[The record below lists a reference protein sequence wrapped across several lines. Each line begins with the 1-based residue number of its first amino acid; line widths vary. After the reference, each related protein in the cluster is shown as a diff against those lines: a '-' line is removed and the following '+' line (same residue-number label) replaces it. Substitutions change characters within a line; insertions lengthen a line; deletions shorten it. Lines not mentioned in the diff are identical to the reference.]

1 MTYED
6 ITKSAREFRPALRF
20 DAAISHAARAAVR
33 RILYAVAI
41 LSILLSLEI
50 FTEHTAGFLSVFF
63 LSLSA
68 LGVLIGLEIFYSS
81 IYYMRLP
88 DGMSFE
94 LARVVSDTNQSDITG
109 GFLGSRFGRDLAK
122 RLGLAESEIGNFL
135 SSRSGRV
142 AASDFVFA
150 EGASLSLASYAR
162 AVFESDKELKDRFF
176 GDGLLEDDFTGAAL
190 WLERNLVR
198 WKEAREWWS
207 RRNLSKVQGLGKA
220 LSYGQVWL
228 LKKYASEFAAAHDLS
243 GIDAGGGYHAKEAD
257 ETELVLSRSSEAN
270 ALLVAEDTSG
280 ALDVVERLAKR
291 LANGSIHPALEHKQL
306 FELDTNAL
314 IAATGNKNA
323 FELTLMKLM
332 QESIKAGNIVL
343 VIPDLVSFMSSAA
356 TLGSDVASVI
366 DPYISSSAIQIIA
379 LADVGGF
386 HQSIETNNALMQRF
400 ERVSVKGGTNEE
412 TIRFLEDR
420 IEALE
425 RRNGVFF
432 TYQALTA
439 VAESADRYFVDGVM
453 PDKAVDLL
461 VEIIPKM
468 KDAGK
473 ETVGK
478 QDVLDLVEQ
487 KTGIPVAGV
496 KAGEKEKLGKL
507 EEILRQRIVGQEL
520 AITAISD
527 AMRRA
532 RAGVSNPNRPMG
544 SFLFIGP
551 TGVGKTE
558 TTKALAEV
566 FFGDENKITR
576 FDMSEYSADDALTR
590 LIGSFDTGKPGTFT
604 TALRENPYGVLLL
617 DEFEKAN
624 KEVHN
629 LFLQVL
635 DEGVFS
641 DMTGKKVNARN
652 LIIIATSNAGSD
664 LIWTLSQN
672 GKDLAQAKGEVI
684 DDIITKGIF
693 KPELMNRFD
702 GVILFHALGND
713 DLRSVARIQLER
725 LKKRLEE
732 RKLDLEINDA
742 LVEFL
747 VKQGSDPKF
756 GARPLNRAIQETVE
770 AIIAK
775 KLIDGSAKPGAKI
788 SLTEADL
795 AGNPVSASSEPVKNT
810 N

>member
-1 MTYED
+1 
-6 ITKSAREFRPALRF
+6 
-20 DAAISHAARAAVR
+20 
-33 RILYAVAI
+33 
-41 LSILLSLEI
+41 
-50 FTEHTAGFLSVFF
+50 
-63 LSLSA
+63 
-68 LGVLIGLEIFYSS
+68 
-81 IYYMRLP
+81 
-88 DGMSFE
+88 
-94 LARVVSDTNQSDITG
+94 
-109 GFLGSRFGRDLAK
+109 
-122 RLGLAESEIGNFL
+122 
-135 SSRSGRV
+135 
-142 AASDFVFA
+142 
-150 EGASLSLASYAR
+150 
-162 AVFESDKELKDRFF
+162 
-176 GDGLLEDDFTGAAL
+176 
-190 WLERNLVR
+190 
-198 WKEAREWWS
+198 
-207 RRNLSKVQGLGKA
+207 
-220 LSYGQVWL
+220 
-228 LKKYASEFAAAHDLS
+228 
-243 GIDAGGGYHAKEAD
+243 
-257 ETELVLSRSSEAN
+257 
-270 ALLVAEDTSG
+270 
-280 ALDVVERLAKR
+280 
-291 LANGSIHPALEHKQL
+291 
-306 FELDTNAL
+306 
-314 IAATGNKNA
+314 
-323 FELTLMKLM
+323 
-332 QESIKAGNIVL
+332 
-343 VIPDLVSFMSSAA
+343 
-356 TLGSDVASVI
+356 
-366 DPYISSSAIQIIA
+366 
-379 LADVGGF
+379 
-386 HQSIETNNALMQRF
+386 
-400 ERVSVKGGTNEE
+400 
-412 TIRFLEDR
+412 
-420 IEALE
+420 
-425 RRNGVFF
+425 
-432 TYQALTA
+432 
-439 VAESADRYFVDGVM
+439 
-453 PDKAVDLL
+453 
-461 VEIIPKM
+461 
-468 KDAGK
+468 
-473 ETVGK
+473 
-478 QDVLDLVEQ
+478 
-487 KTGIPVAGV
+487 
-496 KAGEKEKLGKL
+496 